1 MQNFKQYLA
10 EATTKNLAPWQ
21 DPTNP
26 AFISDDPSKFF
37 SGGFTRN
44 KNGTYSTSA
53 ANGCYIKCSKLKDN
67 QIVIPIKFS
76 TMSYFET
83 FAVKDN
89 GLTTLQGC
97 PDRVRKEMWIE
108 SKNLTTLD
116 YLYTKVDWKLT
127 IDCSN
132 LKTFGDAKSKC
143 LDLVLYDIGDV
154 PLAEVS
160 HHFEVTS
167 TIYLTVSSAYRKP
180 VLSVLKVKG
189 PWNNVATRFMGTN
202 WKDDLDNSKLREL
215 EKVCLILSKHAKSR
229 NILACQEELID
240 AGFKDYAEL

>member
-10 EATTKNLAPWQ
+10 EATGKNIAPWQ
-21 DPTNP
+21 DPSNP
-26 AFISDDPSKFF
+26 AFINADPSKFF
-37 SGGFTRN
+37 DGSVTRN

-53 ANGCYIKCSKLKDN
+53 ANGNHIKLAKLEDN
-67 QIVIPIKFS
+67 QIVLPIKFS
-76 TMSYFET
+76 IMSYFET
-83 FAVKDN
+83 ISGKDN

-97 PDRVRKEMWIE
+97 PDRVRKEMWID

-127 IDCSN
+127 IDCPN

-143 LDLVLYDIGDV
+143 LDLILYDIGDV
-154 PLAEVS
+154 PLAEVP

-167 TIYLTVSSAYRKP
+167 TIFLTASSAYRKT

-189 PWNNVATRFMGTN
+189 PWNNVASRLGVSN
-202 WKDDLDNSKLREL
+202 WRNDPDNAKSKEV

-229 NILACQEELID
+229 NILECQEELID
-240 AGFKDYAEL
+240 AGYKDYAEL